1 MANPNPNVWGTSE
14 SWEYSINAYGLET
27 ETAETANCAKPKCNN
42 FGYTVLTDYDYTIYS
57 GVLHNKITL
66 NQPLD
71 ASICPCGQAPAV
83 SPFANLAIFNE
94 NNDLSITPSKTIS
107 IRDHNINWFFC
118 DRKGSNNSEYFSKIY
133 NRNDSEGLAYE
144 QFAPK
149 AATVNPQYNP
159 NLRLSPYTKYGIKSL
174 VLTIQVHCVLKTAT
188 QAITGTFWATL
199 DDWKNNYS
207 STYNICGIRLFV
219 RNCTNISGST
229 LTYNNDSSIPAGNC
243 AGEIA
248 VITDINVMNNGSDT
262 LTEFLT
268 FFQETGLSERCCY
281 IFDRTSTIYNWNDY
295 RDNRAILS
303 CWNYFDGQTLKRT
316 KPIEA
321 DPECYYWYSIPY
333 SENNYNKIMAIAA
346 LFGCYFTPT
355 AKYSFNENMLD
366 SDLCLTVLDD
376 NGVAHGEYTRGSA
389 NANNSLYNKNS
400 IREVDY
406 DPYIPL
412 DPNTYSNTTGFNSL
426 SSSAAMT
433 RRYVLNAA
441 NVEKLG
447 DDLWTI
453 CNDLATGGDFEY
465 FDGKLKDEFLTTNP
479 IDSIVSLQRFPFSI
493 PHTFAP
499 SKSAVRL
506 GKTDG
511 SAQGYLTNNPFNTI
525 VFNGIDIFA
534 RFGNCFLDY
543 EPFTSYELYVPFCG
557 TTKIRAADIIGHK
570 LNLTMQIDLMT
581 GNCTAYIMADQLVI
595 ETLNGSCGVDMQL
608 SGIQSATVA
617 ANLYNGILGQQQAKT
632 NMIAQGA
639 SALLPSSWVNP
650 VGYAAKGE
658 QAETTYKQA
667 TYAIEHTETP
677 VHSIGSASALL
688 AWVQEFDARLIIYY
702 PEGDVISSAIP
713 PSFNDSALAAF
724 GHLKGFATVDPG
736 KVSNYQMRG
745 KAAFLQGDILAENI
759 PCTLSERNKIKA
771 FFAEG
776 VYLPPISQQ
785 RFRAP
790 FQGL

>member
-1 MANPNPNVWGTSE
+1 MIPNPDVYGAAETWQGAYNASGINSEEAETLKCSKIKIPNFSTGTGTYITSQLRTAVLNDKITENEPIDNTICAVGQGNKSPYKEIACHYYDEDSNTWYGPYITEITIPVNMFPYETYSTNGLQGIGSGITNLNFESTGSGQTQIWSE
-14 SWEYSINAYGLET
+14 NGLEY
-27 ETAETANCAKPKCNN
+27 K
-42 FGYTVLTDYDYTIYS
+42 Y
-57 GVLHNKITL
+57 
-66 NQPLD
+66 
-71 ASICPCGQAPAV
+71 
-83 SPFANLAIFNE
+83 
-94 NNDLSITPSKTIS
+94 ITPYVTYYNANWRIAPFTRYQLKS
-107 IRDHNINWFFC
+107 IVLQVYVNYTTNTSFPVTDAGLNEDHWV
-118 DRKGSNNSEYFSKIY
+118 
-133 NRNDSEGLAYE
+133 
-144 QFAPK
+144 P
-149 AATVNPQYNP
+149 
-159 NLRLSPYTKYGIKSL
+159 
-174 VLTIQVHCVLKTAT
+174 
-188 QAITGTFWATL
+188 L
-199 DDWKNNYS
+199 DDWKN
-207 STYNICGIRLFV
+207 TYNQYPIVGCKV
-219 RNCTNISGST
+219 RMISANQISGDNIGY
-229 LTYNNDSSIPAGNC
+229 YNYVGENNPPYRSAFGLGLNHAITHNSSGDTFLSYTTFKSSQIDSD
-243 AGEIA
+243 
-248 VITDINVMNNGSDT
+248 VILFNKCYNLGGWGKYSKLCLPMWDR
-262 LTEFLT
+262 F
-268 FFQETGLSERCCY
+268 SEYCY
-281 IFDRTSTIYNWNDY
+281 KPSNKVVFY
-295 RDNRAILS
+295 R
-303 CWNYFDGQTLKRT
+303 
-316 KPIEA
+316 
-321 DPECYYWYSIPY
+321 IPY
-333 SENNYNKIMAIAA
+333 SDDVYEELMKAVSS
-346 LFGCYFTPT
+346 LGFCFTPT
-355 AKYSFNENMLD
+355 AKTSFNKAFTD
-366 SDLCLTVLDD
+366 SDMCIPVIDE
-376 NGVAHGEYTRGSA
+376 NGITTGDYTRGTD
-389 NANNSLYNKNS
+389 NVNNDLYDADSTRDKN
-400 IREVDY
+400 Y
-406 DPYIPL
+406 DPTKPV
-412 DPNTYSNTTGFNSL
+412 DHNTYSNVTNFNSL

-493 PHTFAP
+493 PHTFSP
-499 SKSAVRL
+499 NKTAVRL

-525 VFNGIDIFA
+525 VFKGIDIFA

-557 TTKIRAADIIGHK
+557 TTKIRAADILGHK

-632 NMIAQGA
+632 NMLAQGA

-667 TYAIEHTETP
+667 TYAIEHTEAP

-713 PSFNDSALAAF
+713 PSFRNSALAAF

-736 KVSNYQMRG
+736 KVSNYQMVG

-759 PCTLSERNKIKA
+759 PCTQSERNKIKA

-776 VYLPPISQQ
+776 VYLPPIS
-785 RFRAP
+785 
-790 FQGL
+790 